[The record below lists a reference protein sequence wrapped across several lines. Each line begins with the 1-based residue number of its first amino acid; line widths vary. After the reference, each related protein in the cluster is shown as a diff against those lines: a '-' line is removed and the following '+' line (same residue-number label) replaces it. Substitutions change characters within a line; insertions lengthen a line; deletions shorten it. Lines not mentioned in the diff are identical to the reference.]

1 MTIMS
6 LAWKVETCKRYRLSI
21 TGWVGGG
28 LKTNGQSMKESKSH
42 IRHCFRFFLHYFII
56 SLKNVCSYLQGVI
69 GGFKAEGKLRK
80 FNNRISRVHFLSLA
94 SQNVHG
100 PLHSPEVNISSDFV
114 YPFSM
119 FIFQN
124 FELPPPP
131 KGVKGCKVWGRI

>member
-1 MTIMS
+1 MS
-6 LAWKVETCKRYRLSI
+6 LAWKVETCKRYKLSI

-28 LKTNGQSMKESKSH
+28 GENKWAKYERVKISY

-124 FELPPPP
+124 FELPPPSPP
-131 KGVKGCKVWGRI
+131 KRG